1 MSHFSVAVLHEAGQ
15 DIDEIL
21 APYDE
26 ELDCDERLEYSKEE
40 AIRYARENYTG
51 MEGKSDEECW
61 EFMAAMPGYTSDTQ
75 GNIYVKYNELA
86 KWDWYEIGGRWKN
99 YLRAKGERVDSA
111 RLGDI
116 DFSPDCEVY
125 KKSLRF
131 WDVVVEHKP
140 VESGEEYFTIYNE
153 KYYRDNYGDRENYA
167 RVSSSFLTH
176 AVITPDGEWHERGE
190 VGYFG
195 FSSETAEEG
204 ADWDKHYLER
214 FIESAD
220 KNLML
225 TIVDCHI

>member
-40 AIRYARENYTG
+40 AIRYARENYTE

-86 KWDWYEIGGRWKN
+86 KWDWYEIGGRWEN
-99 YLRAKGERVDSA
+99 YLRVNGERADSA
-111 RLGDI
+111 RLRDI
-116 DFSPDCEVY
+116 DFSPDKEMY
-125 KKSLRF
+125 KEALRF
-131 WDVVVEHKP
+131 WDK
-140 VESGEEYFTIYNE
+140 
-153 KYYRDNYGDRENYA
+153 NY
-167 RVSSSFLTH
+167 V
-176 AVITPDGEWHERGE
+176 
-190 VGYFG
+190 
-195 FSSETAEEG
+195 
-204 ADWDKHYLER
+204 ER
-214 FIESAD
+214 FIKDAD
-220 KNLML
+220 KDLIL